1 MATQGTGREMEK
13 KGQESSENFTAML
26 LTGEKN
32 MAIAAIAW
40 FPDVSS
46 YFLFSICFS
55 SSALER
61 PQSRRKK
68 LNLPRYALASSYPP
82 TIISLL
88 PISTN
93 SRQNRGSEKIG
104 ALVCACSLR
113 TAIDWLI

>member
-13 KGQESSENFTAML
+13 KGQELSENFTAML

-46 YFLFSICFS
+46 YFLFSIFFS

-68 LNLPRYALASSYPP
+68 LNLSPLRFGFF
-82 TIISLL
+82 ISPYYYYFAADLDE
-88 PISTN
+88 
-93 SRQNRGSEKIG
+93 Q
-104 ALVCACSLR
+104 
-113 TAIDWLI
+113 

>member
-46 YFLFSICFS
+46 FFLFSIFFFFQRARATAKQAKKIKPFAVTFWLLHIPLLLLVCC
-55 SSALER
+55 R
-61 PQSRRKK
+61 SRR
-68 LNLPRYALASSYPP
+68 
-82 TIISLL
+82 TVD
-88 PISTN
+88 
-93 SRQNRGSEKIG
+93 KIED
-104 ALVCACSLR
+104 LR
-113 TAIDWLI
+113 K

>member
-46 YFLFSICFS
+46 YFLFSIFFFFQR
-55 SSALER
+55 AR
-61 PQSRRKK
+61 ATAKQAKK
-68 LNLPRYALASSYPP
+68 IKPSPLRFGFF
-82 TIISLL
+82 IS
-88 PISTN
+88 PYYY
-93 SRQNRGSEKIG
+93 
-104 ALVCACSLR
+104 
-113 TAIDWLI
+113 

>member
-46 YFLFSICFS
+46 YFLFSIFFS

-68 LNLPRYALASSYPP
+68 IKPFAVTLW
-82 TIISLL
+82 LL
-88 PISTN
+88 HIPLLL
-93 SRQNRGSEKIG
+93 
-104 ALVCACSLR
+104 LVCCRSRRTVDKIEDLR
-113 TAIDWLI
+113 K